1 MFGYIHRKD
10 IFMKENL
17 KKLIFPVILILI
29 SLSGCGSEP
38 QVVIE
43 NKDTLESEENKIRST
58 DISETDRINEVYVYV
73 TGKVRNPDVYKVP
86 EDYRIY
92 QVIELAGGFLEDAE
106 IGNINLAGKI
116 FDGMHITVYAIG
128 EEAVYT
134 YNTYEEGNNKD
145 SHMININTA
154 SREELMT
161 LPGIGETKA
170 DSIISYRNE
179 NGRFNSIED
188 IMKISGIKEGAF
200 EKIKSYIT
208 V

>member
-10 IFMKENL
+10 IFMKEKL
-17 KKLIFPVILILI
+17 IKLIFPVIYVLICI
-29 SLSGCGSEP
+29 GGCGSET
-38 QVVIE
+38 QVVTQGE
-43 NKDTLESEENKIRST
+43 YNSESWEMQVSST
-58 DISETDRINEVYVYV
+58 DVQQTDRVNEVYVYV
-73 TGKVRNPDVYKVP
+73 AGKVKNPDVYKVP

-106 IGNINLAGKI
+106 TRNINMADRI
-116 FDGMHITVYAIG
+116 FDGMQITVYALG
-128 EEAVYT
+128 EETVQYGYGT
-134 YNTYEEGNNKD
+134 DNSGG
-145 SHMININTA
+145 MININTA
-154 SREELMT
+154 SKEELMT

-170 DSIISYRNE
+170 ESIISFRNE
-179 NGRFNSIED
+179 NGHFDSIED

>member
-10 IFMKENL
+10 IFMKE
-17 KKLIFPVILILI
+17 KIIKLIFPVILMCLN
-29 SLSGCGSEP
+29 GCGGEP
-38 QVVIE
+38 QVLIK
-43 NKDTLESEENKIRST
+43 NSDISESEEYQAKSIDTSDTGRVS
-58 DISETDRINEVYVYV
+58 EVYVYV
-73 TGKVRNPDVYKVP
+73 TGKVQNPNVYRVP

-106 IGNINLAGKI
+106 TGNINLAGKI
-116 FDGMHITVYAIG
+116 FDGMQITVYAIG
-128 EEAVYT
+128 EEAVF
-134 YNTYEEGNNKD
+134 TYEEGNDNGR
-145 SHMININTA
+145 HMININTA

-161 LPGIGETKA
+161 LPGIGDAKA

-179 NGRFNSIED
+179 NGRFNYKED

>member
-1 MFGYIHRKD
+1 
-10 IFMKENL
+10 MKENL
-17 KKLIFPVILILI
+17 KKHIFPVILTLI
-29 SLSGCGSEP
+29 CLSGCGSEP

-43 NKDTLESEENKIRST
+43 NKDTLESEKNQIRST

-73 TGKVRNPDVYKVP
+73 TGKVQNPDVYRVP

-128 EEAVYT
+128 EEAVF
-134 YNTYEEGNNKD
+134 TYEEGNNNN
-145 SHMININTA
+145 SHMVNINTA

-161 LPGIGETKA
+161 LPGIGESKA